1 MQLRSWLIVS
11 AGVFFFLLQLEVHR
25 HTGREEITMSR
36 LGPLKHK
43 LDHIDTLKAM
53 PVNRGLVET
62 ELGVKPSL
70 FSDPDNPGLVS
81 PSACVQLQSTPG
93 EQNPECAFLPDS
105 QAGISRA
112 HNTLL

>member
-1 MQLRSWLIVS
+1 
-11 AGVFFFLLQLEVHR
+11 
-25 HTGREEITMSR
+25 MSR